1 MSNLYRPSAY
11 LYDLDPRE
19 ITRDD
24 IPFYRKRANEIGGS
38 VLELGC
44 GTGRVTLPLAEAG
57 HEIWGLDLSKEML
70 AQLQEKAAH
79 SPASVVARLHVC
91 QGHMAHFDLG
101 RTFDLVIAP
110 FRAFQALTDR
120 SEQERCLECIQG
132 HLAERGQFV
141 LHVFRPYRALD
152 ATWVQPESL
161 DWEVVDPHTG
171 KRVRRYQRRTHIDLE
186 HQVLSV
192 DLIYRVEDSAEE
204 IVEPLSLSYFY
215 EDQMRGLLQAKG
227 FSIIGEFGYFDGR
240 PIADGPELIFVCR
253 QASRAWHNQCVAT
266 DAR

>member
-1 MSNLYRPSAY
+1 MSNLCRPFAH

-24 IPFYRKRANEIGGS
+24 IPFYRKRASEIGGS

-70 AQLQEKAAH
+70 AQFQEKAAH
-79 SPASVVARLHVC
+79 FPASVVARLHVRH
-91 QGHMAHFDLG
+91 GHMARFDLG

-132 HLAERGQFV
+132 HLADRGQFV
-141 LHVFRPYRALD
+141 MHVFRPHQVLD
-152 ATWVQPESL
+152 TTWVQPESF
-161 DWEVVDPHTG
+161 DWEVVDPRTG
-171 KRVRRYQRRTHIDLE
+171 KRVRRYQRRTRIDLE

-192 DLIYRVEDSAEE
+192 DLIYRVQGSAEE
-204 IVEPLSLSYFY
+204 IVEPLSLAYFY
-215 EDQMRGLLQAKG
+215 EDQMRELLRAKG
-227 FSIIGEFGYFDGR
+227 FSIIGEFGYFDER
-240 PIADGPELIFVCR
+240 PIANGPELIFVCR
-253 QASRAWHNQCVAT
+253 RASLRRHGQCVET